1 MASVTT
7 VVKQTKQPQ
16 GGYLD
21 PTTMQVTK
29 LNMNKKLND
38 KKLEDFGSK
47 FNALFQDMKQIRMN
61 RSALIGLAV
70 DYLQRMM
77 IQCKN
82 VQIIDQRRQAFEISE
97 RGAVCFS
104 EYIEDLEHLYNQQL
118 GIDIMSDFYEYADNI
133 NELDDISIINAC
145 KIVYFDTWYRNMIEA
160 IKEVKMLRICEIDP
174 QSLKVN
180 QIKQNIQYYRRDMT
194 IEPNAYTIEN
204 IRIMV
209 ERMLNFVDQYGPVIQ
224 YDFNFQPYGYTSK
237 VTAGDGDILTKDT
250 LWEIKTKQ
258 FNYSKLQKYNTG
270 INDTLQLLMYYIMGK
285 HSGNEIYDGINKIGI
300 MNTRFNW
307 IWTYDI
313 ERIPV
318 ETLREIETQVIGYDD
333 TVF

>member
-29 LNMNKKLND
+29 LNMSKKLND

-47 FNALFQDMKQIRMN
+47 FNALFQDIKQVRMN
-61 RSALIGLAV
+61 RAALIGLAV

-82 VQIIDQRRQAFEISE
+82 AQVIDQRRQAFEISE
-97 RGAVCFS
+97 RGAACFS
-104 EYIEDLEHLYNQQL
+104 KYIDDLEHLYNQQL
-118 GIDIMSDFYEYADNI
+118 GIDIMSDFYEYVGNI
-133 NELDDISIINAC
+133 SGLDDISIINAC
-145 KIVYFDTWYRNMIEA
+145 KAVCFDTWYRNMIEA

-174 QSLKVN
+174 QMLEAN
-180 QIKQNIQYYRRDMT
+180 QIKQNIQHYRRDT
-194 IEPNAYTIEN
+194 AIELNTYTIEN
-204 IRIMV
+204 IKIMV

-224 YDFNFQPYGYTSK
+224 YDFNFQPFGYTNK

-258 FNYSKLQKYNTG
+258 FNYSKLQKYDTG
-270 INDTLQLLMYYIMGK
+270 TNDTLQLLMYYIMGK
-285 HSGNEIYDGINKIGI
+285 HSGNEIYDNINKVGI
-300 MNTRFNW
+300 MNSRFNW
-307 IWTYDI
+307 IWTCDI
-313 ERIPV
+313 EQIPV
-318 ETLREIETQVIGYDD
+318 EILREIETQVIGYDN